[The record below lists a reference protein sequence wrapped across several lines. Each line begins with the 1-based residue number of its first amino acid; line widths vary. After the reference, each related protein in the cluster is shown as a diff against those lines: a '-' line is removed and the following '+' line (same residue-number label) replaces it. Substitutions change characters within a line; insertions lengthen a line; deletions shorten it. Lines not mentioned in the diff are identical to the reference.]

1 MALLKPLSFL
11 NNFILCI
18 YLNILNDIELFV
30 FTIISKNKVVLELT
44 RETLVLLMFKEGL

>member
-1 MALLKPLSFL
+1 MVLLKLLSFL

-30 FTIISKNKVVLELT
+30 FIIISKNKVVLELI
-44 RETLVLLMFKEGL
+44 REILVLFMFKEGL